1 MDLTLEIK
9 DLFLLGSTLTT
20 VVGAYFALKYKSEK
34 NKDKAADIS
43 DGLKSFKDFVYK
55 ELKEIEKQLQSF
67 DSHIKDLLRKDD
79 AEARY
84 ISRKEHNLIMKNID
98 DKIELILQALKD
110 KKDV

>member
-1 MDLTLEIK
+1 MNIYSCILNVW
-9 DLFLLGSTLTT
+9 FLN
-20 VVGAYFALKYKSEK
+20 KYKSEK

-79 AEARY
+79 AEVRY

-98 DKIELILQALKD
+98 DKIE
-110 KKDV
+110 

>member
-20 VVGAYFALKYKSEK
+20 VVGAYFALKYKNEK

-43 DGLKSFKDFVYK
+43 DGLKSFKDFVHK
-55 ELKEIEKQLQSF
+55 ELKEIENQLKNF
-67 DSHIKDLLRKDD
+67 DLHIKELLRKDD
-79 AEARY
+79 AEVRY

-110 KKDV
+110 KKDA